1 MTFLYHSVAAFAHR
15 VTIFVTIFGYWHIT
29 KLSYVT
35 AAGGG
40 HTAVAMETTDSES
53 AMMRT
58 SPQMA
63 APSGERMVLDEVGSV
78 ARRST
83 ETTPQQNT
91 DIDNRFPYS
100 GALAQAARDVNERFS
115 TSTSALESSIDE
127 DEERNIAST
136 SGEAGLTQSQNSEG
150 ADADTNREKTAVT
163 PAHSSVSQQL
173 IDHLLQ
179 SDESPS
185 PSQGNDTNDVLLSPQ
200 GALSS
205 LPVGGMFGE
214 PPPMFLPDGSSDT
227 VARPLQFPSADIVS
241 PPPPPLA
248 AGVSLCCTL
257 CNYTGRSQRS
267 LQKHYKAH
275 SMTYKIC
282 SYCGKAFERPSDLLR
297 HEERHQMALQRNHTP
312 VIMRGGNFSH
322 KKSNGATGPMGVRAK
337 AKHARVLHCRRCG
350 FATTEHHILA
360 LHNKKQHQPS
370 NWFCHTCGQKF
381 ISKTSL
387 ELHCVVAHPVVP
399 ARIDSYMKNVLTDT
413 KVFSCVIG
421 GNNFIQLDDVN
432 NVWFDTLKEQ
442 EVPSVSSVTDLQVI
456 VGQTIKHMSDVT
468 ASRDFGGNADR
479 PVDLSMYAA
488 SHDRDAGTPQDSLLD
503 DSMQMTDVTNN
514 SFDTTSLNDAHPL
527 CPSEATLTRD
537 DMSSPARSVSC
548 DSFAAPDSPSPNTVQ
563 VKGDSQPDSASC
575 PPGGDVSKVSVKQ
588 REPRQPRVGR
598 YTCDQCS
605 YSSNILRKM
614 TQHKHAHDG
623 RYICKI
629 CYKAFIKTSDLTRHW
644 ITHGI
649 TLDGELKC
657 DTCDYHSSDRESLEV
672 HMKVH
677 YHQRGTYRT
686 RNSGKHRPCTICHE
700 WVYKKAMRK
709 HILRVH
715 NWPPGGSTVPKLSPA
730 ELSKISPV
738 NSAQKSPAGKAKMKK
753 PPSSVLVPKASLG
766 GASLKTP
773 PGGSKRN
780 QSGYTCPECDESF
793 SSSRGIIQHLLIA
806 HPGDPVAPHSG
817 KKQVPSSTLGAVCEL
832 CNREFADTIRLA
844 RHKAWHTRVSHPSRR
859 QCPICHKQFK
869 TVTYLNQHMQ
879 LHSNQKPYECDRCGA
894 TFGLHQTLLKHQQRN
909 CSPLRRRVHHV
920 AGEVVGV
927 VTTKDRDHNNY
938 AHTNGASD
946 TMSVT
951 SIK

>member
-1 MTFLYHSVAAFAHR
+1 MATFAHR
-15 VTIFVTIFGYWHIT
+15 VTIIVTIFGYWHVT
-29 KLSYVT
+29 KLSRVS

-53 AMMRT
+53 AMIQT
-58 SPQMA
+58 SPQVA
-63 APSGERMVLDEVGSV
+63 APSGERTALDEVGST

-83 ETTPQQNT
+83 ETTPQRNT

-100 GALAQAARDVNERFS
+100 GALAQAARDVNERFGA
-115 TSTSALESSIDE
+115 STSALESSIDE
-127 DEERNIAST
+127 DADAVERNIACT
-136 SGEAGLTQSQNSEG
+136 SGEAGLIQRQNSEN
-150 ADADTNREKTAVT
+150 ADTNRQKTPVT
-163 PAHSSVSQQL
+163 PSRSSVSQQL

-185 PSQGNDTNDVLLSPQ
+185 PSQGNDANDVLLSPQ

-205 LPVGGMFGE
+205 LPVGGMFGD
-214 PPPMFLPDGSSDT
+214 PPPMFLPDGSTSAA
-227 VARPLQFPSADIVS
+227 VARPLPFPSADIVS
-241 PPPPPLA
+241 PPPLA

-322 KKSNGATGPMGVRAK
+322 KKSNGGATGLTGVRAK

-387 ELHCVVAHPVVP
+387 ELHCAVAHPVVP
-399 ARIDSYMKNVLTDT
+399 VRIDSYMKNVLTDT
-413 KVFSCVIG
+413 RVFSCVIG
-421 GNNFIQLDDVN
+421 GNNYIQLDDVN
-432 NVWFDTLKEQ
+432 SVWFDTLKEQ
-442 EVPSVSSVTDLQVI
+442 EVPTVSSVTDLQVI

-468 ASRDFGGNADR
+468 AGREFDGNTDR

-488 SHDRDAGTPQDSLLD
+488 SHDRDVGTPQGSLLD
-503 DSMQMTDVTNN
+503 DSVPMTDVANN
-514 SFDTTSLNDAHPL
+514 SFDTTSQNDARL
-527 CPSEATLTRD
+527 LSPSEATSAQD
-537 DMSSPARSVSC
+537 DMSSSPARSVSC
-548 DSFAAPDSPSPNTVQ
+548 DSFAAPDSPRADTGR
-563 VKGDSQPDSASC
+563 VKGDSQLDSSC
-575 PPGGDVSKVSVKQ
+575 PPGRDGSKTSVKQ

-649 TLDGELKC
+649 TLGGELKC
-657 DTCDYHSSDRESLEV
+657 DSCDYHSSDRESLEV

-709 HILRVH
+709 HLLRVH
-715 NWPPGGSTVPKLSPA
+715 NWPLGGSTVPMPSPA
-730 ELSKISPV
+730 ESSKISPV
-738 NSAQKSPAGKAKMKK
+738 NSAQKSPAGKAKTKK
-753 PPSSVLVPKASLG
+753 PPSSVLVPKASVG

-773 PGGSKRN
+773 PGGSKSN

-793 SSSRGIIQHLLIA
+793 SSSRAIIQHLLIA
-806 HPGDPVAPHSG
+806 HPGDTAAPHSG

-909 CSPLRRRVHHV
+909 CSPLRRRLHHV
-920 AGEVVGV
+920 AGE
-927 VTTKDRDHNNY
+927 DHNNY

-946 TMSVT
+946 TLAATSV
-951 SIK
+951 K